1 LFQFVV
7 KPSDWLD
14 IDAGPATV
22 IKEFGDAVLDR
33 IIRADVD
40 IEPILHRA
48 QSPVKQN
55 VLKISAISDKQKPVS
70 LAAGLVAA

>member
-1 LFQFVV
+1 V

-14 IDAGPATV
+14 IDAEPAAI

-40 IEPILHRA
+40 IEAILHRA

-55 VLKISAISDKQKPVS
+55 VLKISAISDKQKP
-70 LAAGLVAA
+70 APWPHA